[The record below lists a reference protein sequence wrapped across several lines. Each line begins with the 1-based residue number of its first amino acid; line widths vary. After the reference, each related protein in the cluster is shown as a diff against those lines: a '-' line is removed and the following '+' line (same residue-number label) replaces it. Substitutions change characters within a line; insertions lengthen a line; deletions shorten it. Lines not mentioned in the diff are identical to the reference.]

1 MRKLIM
7 VLVILLGIILIFLII
22 SYFYPV
28 SEIKGYIRS
37 NEQILFQ
44 INRNGAVNYWA
55 NYSNDVFE
63 KGTEGGTKFNNC
75 KNVHKQMWLNVFE
88 KIRINAYVKSI
99 KEIDNIN
106 YVASQATDAIVYCII
121 IDGTDYY
128 SLPLG
133 SSRGFNREVYI
144 LSMMMWGL
152 RPQECDEAFSSV
164 CWFPEEWFVINRLN
178 YMKYINNEFVRVE
191 EIERKL
197 RETYEQKLLSQ

>member
-7 VLVILLGIILIFLII
+7 VLVILLGIVLIFLII

-44 INRNGAVNYWA
+44 INRNGAVDYWA

-99 KEIDNIN
+99 KEIDNTN
-106 YVASQATDAIVYCII
+106 YYVTGFASVGLHCII
-121 IDGTDYY
+121 IDGADYY

-152 RPQECDEAFSSV
+152 RPQECDEAFNSTNG
-164 CWFPEEWFVINRLN
+164 FPEEWFAINRLN
-178 YMKYINNEFVRVE
+178 YMKYINNEFARVE